1 MLSNAIAGPF
11 WSGRDFRAREDILE
25 FAATKQP
32 SLIHERTEIGR
43 YRHVRRSSNNP
54 VRHRIAGFS
63 EIQQDT
69 TERRLGG
76 LFGAFRHLDYRN
88 CYMSRFWR
96 SEERRVGKECVSTCR
111 SRWAP
116 YHEKKKIKSKNRC
129 NNIKVKINKTKQ

>member
-11 WSGRDFRAREDILE
+11 LSGRDFRAREDILE

-69 TERRLGG
+69 TERRMGG
-76 LFGAFRHLDYRN
+76 LFCAARPLDYRH
-88 CYMSRFWR
+88 CYMKIGSAAGR
-96 SEERRVGKECVSTCR
+96 ERECQYV
-111 SRWAP
+111 
-116 YHEKKKIKSKNRC
+116 
-129 NNIKVKINKTKQ
+129 